1 MYTVYKHLNNEEE
14 IIYIGKSKSLLHR
27 QRQHSKNSEWFDEI
41 DSIEYCVLDSKI
53 EMDIVELYLINTL
66 NPKYNKKDKREDK
79 VDNINIRELN
89 WLEFDICELYTDKIL
104 CKPKN
109 FDCSYEDFIFDNI
122 GNVKHVSCF
131 VKNGYLNKVNAD
143 ENKDKCGKIE
153 SIEGINYENK
163 FVKTSNSNV
172 YNFSDIMLHNVHD
185 PEFSRGCCFVDV
197 DVLYIEDFKDFIVDK
212 LKNKPIC
219 IGYASA
225 KIFYNLILVENKKD
239 KWISNLDWK

>member
-79 VDNINIRELN
+79 VENISIKELE

-104 CKPKN
+104 CKPKS

-122 GNVKHVSCF
+122 GNVKHISCF

-153 SIEGINYENK
+153 SK
-163 FVKTSNSNV
+163 Q
-172 YNFSDIMLHNVHD
+172 YNIH
-185 PEFSRGCCFVDV
+185 
-197 DVLYIEDFKDFIVDK
+197 
-212 LKNKPIC
+212 KP
-219 IGYASA
+219 A
-225 KIFYNLILVENKKD
+225 
-239 KWISNLDWK
+239 